1 MTDDLTGARETV
13 VDRSTEDTIA
23 RLNGRTPGTLVG
35 LLGIEIVAVGD
46 DSISGKL
53 PIRPELLAPNGY
65 LHAGTVVTF
74 ADTMAG
80 YGCWT
85 QIPDGATGFTTI
97 EMKTNFLG
105 TVRSGTLLCTATL
118 RHAGRSTQVW
128 DADVTDEGGK
138 TIAPF
143 RCTQMILYP
152 RVT

>member
-1 MTDDLTGARETV
+1 MTNDVTGPHATV
-13 VDRSTEDTIA
+13 VGRSKEETIA

-35 LLGIEIVAVGD
+35 LLGIEITGAVDNTITGQ
-46 DSISGKL
+46 L
-53 PIRPELLAPNGY
+53 PLRPELLAPNGY

-97 EMKTNFLG
+97 ELKTNFLG
-105 TVRSGTLLCTATL
+105 TARSGALLCTATL

-128 DADVTDEGGK
+128 DANVTDEQGK
-138 TIAPF
+138 TIALF

-152 RVT
+152 RG